1 VNSTCSNTPINC
13 LNNLECGTNGL
24 SGSLFCQ
31 DKDVVQ
37 NFLTFTC
44 NNAGTVL
51 STCSNETTI
60 QINKTCADACNN
72 GACVAITCYNDSQC
86 DDDNV
91 KTIDQC
97 LNPGTG
103 ASSCVHMPINCSLN
117 SDCGTDGYLDLFC
130 QSNNVFQNFLTFTCN
145 NPGTANATCSS
156 ATNALLNR
164 TCTYGCLNG
173 ACLPECTIDSDCLL
187 NQICSNQQ
195 CVNVTCKNDSQCDDA
210 NPSTTDKCMNPGTVQ
225 SYCNNTFVKCNSNSE
240 CGTDGISGNA
250 FCLGN
255 SSYQNFLAYKCNNPG
270 SGSSSCTT
278 TTTPMLKQTCSLF
291 CSNGDCVGCFSDE
304 NCGTDTFVGD
314 KYCKSK
320 DVYQDFEE
328 FSCNSAGQVNSQCS
342 SNTIPKLIKSC
353 ADSCYKGEC
362 KNVECT
368 NTDDCDDNNAYTID
382 ECNNPGT
389 TSSYCTSTP
398 VNCLSNNDCGITGF
412 NGQEFC
418 IGADVFKNYQ
428 ESNCRN
434 PGTRLSYCD
443 ISIAQQFIVG
453 CGTGKTCSSG
463 ICMPVTCNS
472 NSECGINRFLNQLSC
487 SNNKIYDKFV
497 TFTCN
502 NPGTSIS
509 SCSSS
514 NTDVVKQNC
523 QYGCLGEACLPQCT
537 QNSDCQAG
545 QACLNNQCISI
556 VCLGDSDCN
565 DNNPKTADACINPGT
580 IQSSC
585 THTPISCNSNAECGQ
600 NGFVDGLF
608 CQSNNVFQ
616 NFMTYT
622 CNNAGTIQSSCSGS
636 VNALIKQTC
645 TFGCSNGICNNNPC
659 IDQDSD
665 GYDTCSPGNPGDD
678 GKQLDCNDNN
688 FNVHPNAVEVCN
700 LIDDNCNG
708 QVDEGTNIC
717 GSNQLC
723 VQGQCQNVIC
733 NSNAQCGTDGYL
745 NQLFCKNGNVFDKY
759 KTYTCNNAGTAQS
772 SCSNS
777 NSEVLK
783 QTCTQNQV
791 CSGGVCENLNIPCS
805 SDSGCDDANA
815 YTYDKC
821 NNPGTV
827 QSSCIHTPI
836 VCLNNLD
843 CGQNGFINGLFCQ
856 SNDVVQNFLTFTCNN
871 PGTIQSSCSSMV
883 TPQLNKTCPLGQS
896 CNNGEC
902 KNVACSSNSDC
913 GTDGYLNQLFCKN
926 NNSFDKYKTYTCSN
940 PGTVQSS
947 CSNSNSDV
955 LKQTCSFG
963 CTSGQCSNNPC
974 IDQDTDTYDIC
985 SPGSPG
991 DDGKPIDCND
1001 NNPNINPGK
1010 SEVCNLMDDNCNG
1023 QTDEGGVCVCSK
1035 DSDCGTNG
1043 FLNQLFCKNGNI
1055 FDKYK
1060 TYTCNNA
1067 GTTSNSCSDAITDK
1081 LKQTCEGSSS
1091 SVSDSGTITFNSANA
1106 PLYLPPSISDP
1117 NYKCNNDGITAWTQS
1132 NGIYPVLVSSSSSGY
1147 TSGSKLSITVP
1158 TGQICMRVA
1167 TPNSNGWCKE
1177 CGCRNVPNYCSDIQ
1191 APSANGL
1198 REYTDSNLKIG
1209 FYSSNV
1215 ASTTNLP
1222 IAEYQLSQFVGEGM
1236 AIPAGTK
1243 YIFVYYKEEATGYFD
1258 NNVAYNMNFN
1268 FNVIESNVNP
1278 EVCNI
1283 CKPIVCSKNSDCND
1297 NNALTTD
1304 KCNNPGTTSSSCSYT
1319 PVCTSTSSQNPN
1331 YPSPYQCG
1339 GADWNIG
1346 LPRGVTCTGSV
1357 TTIGAL
1363 EEDSKAT
1370 QVTGNTNRLRPDL
1383 TTMNK
1388 FCQGYTGQ
1396 ASSYA
1401 TYGRMHNYC
1410 NGCDQRLAWFENNQW
1425 TSQAVCYGVL
1435 NVQLVTC
1442 GTGCTVSPGC

>member
-1 VNSTCSNTPINC
+1 LERVGKRVLYNFIYSAMIIMLVILVSGFVSAASITNSTADVAYIYKAKLKVDQNIVSLFKEMNLTVDLIDERYMPKSFSNYKFIFVGDERFTRSIPVNDYNSIVTNYYFGEQWGLTDHDGISNLASTSPLSVRKNDQVIQVYTQAKYPTGISIPYYYLGDENKVPAMEKVAGTFTGDEYDFGDVISYAQAGTHLVNGKNAKGNICFYGIVASKYWTDEAKQMFRDCINFVGTKCSKDLDCPEDSISVKYCNNSAVYQDSRDYFCFMPGTVKSQCNNNVISSLIETCEYGCLNGACLPECTIDSDCLLNQICSNQQCVNVTCKNDSECDDSNTHTQDKCNNPGTVNSTCSNTPINC
-13 LNNLECGTNGL
+13 LNNLECGADGL

-31 DKDVVQ
+31 NKDVVQ

-44 NNAGTVL
+44 NNPGTVL
-51 STCSNETTI
+51 STCSNETAI

-700 LIDDNCNG
+700 LIDDN
-708 QVDEGTNIC
+708 
-717 GSNQLC
+717 
-723 VQGQCQNVIC
+723 
-733 NSNAQCGTDGYL
+733 
-745 NQLFCKNGNVFDKY
+745 
-759 KTYTCNNAGTAQS
+759 
-772 SCSNS
+772 
-777 NSEVLK
+777 
-783 QTCTQNQV
+783 
-791 CSGGVCENLNIPCS
+791 
-805 SDSGCDDANA
+805 
-815 YTYDKC
+815 
-821 NNPGTV
+821 
-827 QSSCIHTPI
+827 
-836 VCLNNLD
+836 
-843 CGQNGFINGLFCQ
+843 
-856 SNDVVQNFLTFTCNN
+856 
-871 PGTIQSSCSSMV
+871 
-883 TPQLNKTCPLGQS
+883 
-896 CNNGEC
+896 
-902 KNVACSSNSDC
+902 
-913 GTDGYLNQLFCKN
+913 
-926 NNSFDKYKTYTCSN
+926 
-940 PGTVQSS
+940 
-947 CSNSNSDV
+947 
-955 LKQTCSFG
+955 
-963 CTSGQCSNNPC
+963 
-974 IDQDTDTYDIC
+974 
-985 SPGSPG
+985 
-991 DDGKPIDCND
+991 
-1001 NNPNINPGK
+1001 
-1010 SEVCNLMDDNCNG
+1010 
-1023 QTDEGGVCVCSK
+1023 
-1035 DSDCGTNG
+1035 
-1043 FLNQLFCKNGNI
+1043 
-1055 FDKYK
+1055 
-1060 TYTCNNA
+1060 
-1067 GTTSNSCSDAITDK
+1067 
-1081 LKQTCEGSSS
+1081 
-1091 SVSDSGTITFNSANA
+1091 
-1106 PLYLPPSISDP
+1106 
-1117 NYKCNNDGITAWTQS
+1117 
-1132 NGIYPVLVSSSSSGY
+1132 
-1147 TSGSKLSITVP
+1147 
-1158 TGQICMRVA
+1158 
-1167 TPNSNGWCKE
+1167 
-1177 CGCRNVPNYCSDIQ
+1177 
-1191 APSANGL
+1191 
-1198 REYTDSNLKIG
+1198 
-1209 FYSSNV
+1209 
-1215 ASTTNLP
+1215 
-1222 IAEYQLSQFVGEGM
+1222 
-1236 AIPAGTK
+1236 
-1243 YIFVYYKEEATGYFD
+1243 
-1258 NNVAYNMNFN
+1258 
-1268 FNVIESNVNP
+1268 
-1278 EVCNI
+1278 
-1283 CKPIVCSKNSDCND
+1283 
-1297 NNALTTD
+1297 
-1304 KCNNPGTTSSSCSYT
+1304 
-1319 PVCTSTSSQNPN
+1319 
-1331 YPSPYQCG
+1331 
-1339 GADWNIG
+1339 
-1346 LPRGVTCTGSV
+1346 
-1357 TTIGAL
+1357 
-1363 EEDSKAT
+1363 
-1370 QVTGNTNRLRPDL
+1370 
-1383 TTMNK
+1383 
-1388 FCQGYTGQ
+1388 
-1396 ASSYA
+1396 
-1401 TYGRMHNYC
+1401 
-1410 NGCDQRLAWFENNQW
+1410 
-1425 TSQAVCYGVL
+1425 
-1435 NVQLVTC
+1435 
-1442 GTGCTVSPGC
+1442 